1 MRVAYFVQSHR
12 DPAQVARLVGTLRR
26 GSPEAHL
33 MVGHDRRHSTLTPDD
48 LPPGVDLFFPP
59 PPIERGELSLLSP
72 YFQALERLA
81 EQRVEFD
88 WLVYLS
94 GQDYPTQPLALSEAF
109 LAAAEVDGFLA
120 HWEAFAPVNPWG
132 RRRQGRLRYAYQY
145 RKLAPRWTRLVRFLR
160 PLNRVQS
167 FFHLHTTYGPRL
179 GVRAR
184 STPFGAPRTC
194 YAGIQWTTL
203 RRSAVDSLR
212 ASLRTEGNLLAYYA
226 RCICPDESLVQ
237 TLLLNTAGLRFAN
250 QSLRFVDSSGSRDGR
265 PRTLG
270 CADLPA
276 LADPRVHFA
285 RKLDAAADPELLA
298 RLDERLA
305 AAG

>member
-12 DPAQVARLVGTLRR
+12 DPAQVARLLGTLRR

-33 MVGHDRRHSTLTPDD
+33 MVGHDRRHSTLSPAD

-72 YFQALERLA
+72 YFLALERLA
-81 EQRVEFD
+81 EQRIDFD

-94 GQDYPTQPLALSEAF
+94 GQDYPTQPLARSEAF
-109 LAAAEVDGFLA
+109 LAAAEVDGFLV
-120 HWEAFAPVNPWG
+120 HWEAFAPVTPWG
-132 RRRQGRLRYAYQY
+132 RRRQGRVRYAFQY
-145 RKLAPRWTRLVRFLR
+145 RKLAPRWTRWVRWLR
-160 PLNRVQS
+160 PLNRVQT
-167 FFHLHTTYGPRL
+167 FVHLHTTYGPRL

-184 STPFGAPRTC
+184 TTPFGPQRIC
-194 YAGIQWTTL
+194 YAGFQWTTL
-203 RRSAVDSLR
+203 RRSAVDFLR
-212 ASLRTEGNLLAYYA
+212 ASLRSERALLDYYA

-237 TLLLNTAGLRFAN
+237 TLLINRPELRFAN
-250 QSLRFVDSSGSRDGR
+250 QSLRFVDVAGSRDGR

-270 CADLPA
+270 RADLPA

-285 RKLDAAADPELLA
+285 RKLDAAAEPELLA

-305 AAG
+305 AAP